1 MRLSRAE
8 FLAMNNPARRLLQRA
23 VELPLLRRMG
33 LQVEN
38 RDVLEIGCG
47 SGYAAALL
55 SRLGPRRYV
64 GVDLMPEQIA
74 LARARRLPDA
84 EFRIGDATDLI
95 DFPDASQDV
104 VIIFGVLHHIPAW
117 RRSVDEI
124 GRVLR
129 PGGQLYVEEP
139 GHRFIELTE
148 PFVRLGHPVP
158 RLRLRDL
165 EEYLA
170 EQRLPIAARR
180 YLFGFGLYRA
190 DKVTFKINGAQRQ
203 MLSGHEGV

>member
-23 VELPLLRRMG
+23 VEVPLLRGMG

-47 SGYAAALL
+47 SGYAAVLL
-55 SRLGPRRYV
+55 GRRGPRRYV

-74 LARARRLPDA
+74 LAQARRLPGA
-84 EFRIGDATDLI
+84 EFRVGDATDLS

-104 VIIFGVLHHIPAW
+104 VIMFGVLHHIPAW
-117 RRSVDEI
+117 RRAVDEI
-124 GRVLR
+124 SRVLR

-139 GHRFIELTE
+139 GHRFIGLTE

-158 RLRLRDL
+158 RLHLRDL
-165 EEYLA
+165 EAYLA
-170 EQRLPIAARR
+170 GQGFAIAARR
-180 YLFGFGLYRA
+180 YVFGFGLYRA
-190 DKVTFKINGAQRQ
+190 DKASN
-203 MLSGHEGV
+203 H

>member
-23 VELPLLRRMG
+23 VEVPLLRGMG

-47 SGYAAALL
+47 SGYAAVLL
-55 SRLGPRRYV
+55 GRRGPRRYV

-74 LARARRLPDA
+74 LAQARRLPGA
-84 EFRIGDATDLI
+84 EFRVGDATDLS

-117 RRSVDEI
+117 RRAVDEI

-139 GHRFIELTE
+139 GHRFIGLTE

-158 RLRLRDL
+158 RLHLRDL
-165 EEYLA
+165 EVYLA
-170 EQRLPIAARR
+170 EQGFAIAARR

-190 DKVTFKINGAQRQ
+190 DKASN
-203 MLSGHEGV
+203 H